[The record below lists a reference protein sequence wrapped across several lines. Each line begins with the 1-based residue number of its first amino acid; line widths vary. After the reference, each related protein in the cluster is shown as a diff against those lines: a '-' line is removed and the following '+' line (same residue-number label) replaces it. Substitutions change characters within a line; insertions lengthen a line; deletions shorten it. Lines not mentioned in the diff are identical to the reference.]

1 METTISIILLILLF
15 LIVLGMFRPS
25 KKSRDEQMYKL
36 LSVRSDMN
44 HWFTCMENYMKV
56 IEDYQKN
63 LDKIEKTLKRL
74 NGHFIMT
81 NEEIEKH
88 FPAVNSKRYP
98 KPKLTLVK
106 LKKEIDK
113 FAKMKIKSKEKNNE
127 KPKK

>member
-15 LIVLGMFRPS
+15 LIVLGLFRPS
-25 KKSRDEQMYKL
+25 KKSRDEDIHKL

-44 HWFTCMENYMKV
+44 YWFTCMENYMKV
-56 IEDYQKN
+56 IEEYQKN

-106 LKKEIDK
+106 LKKEITK
-113 FAKMKIKSKEKNNE
+113 LAKKEKNNE

>member
-81 NEEIEKH
+81 NEEIEKN

>member
-1 METTISIILLILLF
+1 METTISVILLILLF
-15 LIVLGMFRPS
+15 LVVLGLFRPS
-25 KKSRDEQMYKL
+25 QKSRDEDIHKL

-44 HWFTCMENYMKV
+44 YWFTCMQSYMKV
-56 IEDYQKN
+56 IEEYQKN

-106 LKKEIDK
+106 LQKEITK
-113 FAKMKIKSKEKNNE
+113 LAKKEKNNE

>member
-1 METTISIILLILLF
+1 METTISVILLILLF
-15 LIVLGMFRPS
+15 LVVLGLFRPS
-25 KKSRDEQMYKL
+25 QKSRDEDIHKL

-44 HWFTCMENYMKV
+44 YWFTCMESYMKV

-88 FPAVNSKRYP
+88 FPAVNSKKYP

-106 LKKEIDK
+106 LQKEITK
-113 FAKMKIKSKEKNNE
+113 LAKKEKNNE